1 MVNDA
6 ELMPIFKRVDIHV
19 EKPEDEENVQITGEI
34 RLSVQNRMK
43 KEEWEAL
50 VDDAGSEDI
59 LLEEFRKPLVENLYS
74 FALDQ
79 FGVTSN
85 DREKLAVLANVS
97 IDAVYQMLGDKFL
110 SAVKN
115 HG

>member
-1 MVNDA
+1 MVNDV
-6 ELMPIFKRVDIHV
+6 ELMPIFKRVDIRV
-19 EKPEDEENVQITGEI
+19 ENQEVEANVQITGEI

-43 KEEWEAL
+43 KEEWESL
-50 VDDAGSEDI
+50 VGETGSEEA
-59 LLEEFRKPLVENLYS
+59 LLEEFRKPLVENLYG

-97 IDAVYQMLGDKFL
+97 IDTVYQMLGNKFL
-110 SAVKN
+110 SAVKS